1 MVTKEELEKY
11 QRAYSQGRPLITDEE
26 YDRLLEE
33 YVRANGENARPF
45 NRSSAHCQKCM
56 ALQQQCVTTRRRIK
70 IGR

>member
-33 YVRANGENARPF
+33 YVRDGVLTHIARGIPLAMWV
-45 NRSSAHCQKCM
+45 NCKSVVIP
-56 ALQQQCVTTRRRIK
+56 L
-70 IGR
+70 